1 MADQAKRSA
10 SPTPEEMR
18 AHIARARHLR
28 SQTLMAMLGALFAG
42 WRRHEPVHRSADI
55 ATA

>member
-1 MADQAKRSA
+1 MANQMPLPA

-28 SQTLMAMLGALFAG
+28 SQTLMAILGALFAS